1 MDHTNVAY
9 GQTATSH
16 WLASP
21 LLWLFFVLG
30 VIAWTIIAVGIVL
43 EKADTMDRSER
54 IAQLYGYTVCL
65 IAIIVFIFSAN
76 DLISS
81 AFEYANPL
89 ASGAYGYGYNG
100 QNLTSFETYKAT
112 YQVTS
117 PGEKRPPALSDSDL
131 RAQYEAL
138 RDAHIAS
145 ARFDAARSLTTS
157 AILIVIAIVLF
168 VTHWRWLRTRARAS
182 AT

>member
-65 IAIIVFIFSAN
+65 IAIIVLIFSAN

-100 QNLTSFETYKAT
+100 QNLTSLPRPTRRPTKSRRLARSVRQRCQIAICERNMRRYAMR
-112 YQVTS
+112 TS
-117 PGEKRPPALSDSDL
+117 PP
-131 RAQYEAL
+131 
-138 RDAHIAS
+138 
-145 ARFDAARSLTTS
+145 
-157 AILIVIAIVLF
+157 
-168 VTHWRWLRTRARAS
+168 RAS
-182 AT
+182 TPHAR